1 MPRKKRI
8 FETGFRLRQ
17 AEKDALRAQGL
28 HVYSRRDNGKESTI
42 EPNVA
47 VDFMGTIVT
56 NFPIRFK
63 KRGPDANTI
72 WHGDSYLKAIGAEE
86 VHMVSALHG
95 KRKKGGKR

>member
-1 MPRKKRI
+1 MPRKKRY
-8 FETGFRLRQ
+8 FETGFRLRK

-47 VDFMGTIVT
+47 VDFMGTLVT

-63 KRGPDANTI
+63 KKGPDT
-72 WHGDSYLKAIGAEE
+72 YLKSVGAEE

-95 KRKKGGKR
+95 RRKKGGR